1 MLITNIENWKNIRA
15 QIEKIV
21 KQFNKTFAKYNG
33 ELREISAYSSDDEE
47 VQFIIP
53 DLRFYPFDDR
63 IVSKI
68 ECDEDNK
75 PTYFINLPNHIYND
89 EEYDTVLKG
98 MEDIAM
104 CKSWYDMMAEAIIK
118 LF

>member
-1 MLITNIENWKNIRA
+1 MLTTDFETWKNILPK
-15 QIEKIV
+15 IEKIIN
-21 KQFNKTFAKYNG
+21 QFNKTFAKYDG

-53 DLRFYPFDDR
+53 DLRFYPFDNR
-63 IVSKI
+63 NTCKI
-68 ECDEDNK
+68 ECDENNK
-75 PTYFINLPNHIYND
+75 SSYSISLPNHIYTD
-89 EEYDTVLKG
+89 EEYDNVLKG

-104 CKSWYDMMAEAIIK
+104 CKSWYDMMVEAIIK